1 MAKTPRAWSELD
13 KAIMAIIIKARDAMP
28 QKPTLRETEDATGIS
43 RSRVSDLYHE
53 KNGSPSLQEF
63 ISLCLVYG
71 LLPSN
76 VLEEANQMLQ
86 KKAQPS
92 DEDRA
97 KLALERAQHAA
108 EYGLAAM
115 EGGKRHEEDDGIA

>member
-97 KLALERAQHAA
+97 KLALERAQRAA

>member
-28 QKPTLRETEDATGIS
+28 QNPTLRETEDATGIS

-115 EGGKRHEEDDGIA
+115 EGEKRHEEDDGIA

>member
-1 MAKTPRAWSELD
+1 
-13 KAIMAIIIKARDAMP
+13 MAIIIKARDAMP

>member
-115 EGGKRHEEDDGIA
+115 EGGKRHAEDDGIA

>member
-1 MAKTPRAWSELD
+1 
-13 KAIMAIIIKARDAMP
+13 MAIIIKARDAMP

-115 EGGKRHEEDDGIA
+115 EGEKRHEEDDGIA

>member
-97 KLALERAQHAA
+97 KLALERAQRAA

-115 EGGKRHEEDDGIA
+115 EGEKRHEEDDGIA

>member
-43 RSRVSDLYHE
+43 RSRVSDPYHE
-53 KNGSPSLQEF
+53 KNGSPSLQES

-115 EGGKRHEEDDGIA
+115 EGEKRHEEDDGIA

>member
-13 KAIMAIIIKARDAMP
+13 KAIMAIIVKARDAMP

-97 KLALERAQHAA
+97 KLALERAQRAA

>member
-28 QKPTLRETEDATGIS
+28 QKPTLRETEEATGIS

-97 KLALERAQHAA
+97 KLALERAQRAA

-115 EGGKRHEEDDGIA
+115 EGEKRHEEDDGIA

>member
-63 ISLCLVYG
+63 ISLCPVYG

-115 EGGKRHEEDDGIA
+115 EGEKRDAEDDGIA

>member
-28 QKPTLRETEDATGIS
+28 QKPTLRETEEATGIS

-63 ISLCLVYG
+63 ISLCLTFG
-71 LLPSN
+71 LLPSE
-76 VLEEANQMLQ
+76 VLEEANQKLQ
-86 KKAQPS
+86 KKTQIP

-115 EGGKRHEEDDGIA
+115 EGEKRRNEFGWDS

>member
-92 DEDRA
+92 DEDRE

>member
-1 MAKTPRAWSELD
+1 MAKTPRVWSELD

-115 EGGKRHEEDDGIA
+115 EGEKRHEEDDGIA